1 MREGASWNLYMQVR
15 KINTNQY
22 GLTLRFLEV
31 ETCLTS
37 ALAAA
42 KSSAKPR
49 VAFILINW

>member
-1 MREGASWNLYMQVR
+1 MREGAFWNLEMQVR
-15 KINTNQY
+15 KSNTNLC

-37 ALAAA
+37 ALAAV
-42 KSSAKPR
+42 KSSAKPK